1 MMAELLRIKLRASV
15 ASAMNIEHYEIH
27 KRDDPINPIN

>member
-27 KRDDPINPIN
+27 